1 MKFENGKLYKWLAK
15 DRKYEDGTDKYYYH
29 FAIGKYYNKEN
40 GITGYSNLD
49 STSNIK
55 PIDRLWPDDIFM
67 LIWHEYDRYPRCFCK
82 IISQHGFV
90 GYISIFDDFID
101 DFEECLPQ

>member
-1 MKFENGKLYKWLAK
+1 MKLENGKLYKWLAK
-15 DRKYEDGTDKYYYH
+15 DRTDKYYYH
-29 FAIGKYYNKEN
+29 FAIGKYYDGK
-40 GITGYSNLD
+40 GGVTGLSGLSD
-49 STSNIK
+49 FSTSNIK
-55 PIDRLWPDDIFM
+55 PIDCLWPDDIFM
-67 LIWHEYDRYPRCFCK
+67 LIWHEYNFFPTRCICK

>member
-1 MKFENGKLYKWLAK
+1 MKLENGKLYKWLAK
-15 DRKYEDGTDKYYYH
+15 DSKYEDGTDKRYYH
-29 FAIGKYYNKEN
+29 FPIF
-40 GITGYSNLD
+40 

-55 PIDRLWPDDIFM
+55 PIDCLWPDDIFM
-67 LIWHEYDRYPRCFCK
+67 LIWHEYNLFPRCICK
-82 IISQHGFV
+82 IINQHGFV

>member
-1 MKFENGKLYKWLAK
+1 MKLENGKLYKWLAK
-15 DRKYEDGTDKYYYH
+15 DRKYEDGTDKCYYH
-29 FAIGKYYNKEN
+29 FPIGKYYDGK
-40 GITGYSNLD
+40 GGVTVLSD
-49 STSNIK
+49 FSTSNIK
-55 PIDRLWPDDIFM
+55 PIDCLWPDDIFM
-67 LIWHEYDRYPRCFCK
+67 LIWHEYNFFPRCICK

>member
-1 MKFENGKLYKWLAK
+1 MKLENGKLYKWLAK

-29 FAIGKYYNKEN
+29 FAIGKYYDGK
-40 GITGYSNLD
+40 GRVTGYSNLD

-55 PIDRLWPDDIFM
+55 RIDCLFPDDIFM
-67 LIWHEYDRYPRCFCK
+67 LIWYEYYLFPRCICK

>member
-1 MKFENGKLYKWLAK
+1 MKLENGKLYKWLAK
-15 DRKYEDGTDKYYYH
+15 DRKYEDGTDKCYYH
-29 FAIGKYYNKEN
+29 FTIGKYYDGK
-40 GITGYSNLD
+40 GRVTGYSNLD

-55 PIDRLWPDDIFM
+55 RIDCLFPDDIFM
-67 LIWHEYDRYPRCFCK
+67 LIWYEYDLFPRCICK